1 MKWSEVK
8 WSKVDSFVIYAAFVF
23 SEVNF
28 TEAIFKDDPYD
39 WPSITFLVSSKFP
52 EN

>member
-1 MKWSEVK
+1 MKWSEV
-8 WSKVDSFVIYAAFVF
+8 DSFVIHAAFVF

-28 TEAIFKDDPYD
+28 TEAIFENDPQD
-39 WPSITFLVSSKFP
+39 CPSITFLASSKFP